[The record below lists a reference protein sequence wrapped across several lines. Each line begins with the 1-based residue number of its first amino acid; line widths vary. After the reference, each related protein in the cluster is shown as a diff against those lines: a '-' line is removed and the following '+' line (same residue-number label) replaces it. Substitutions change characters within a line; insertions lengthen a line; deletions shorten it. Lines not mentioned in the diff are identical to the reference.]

1 MDYENPPILIMGRL
15 ITIELVI
22 KSSVL
27 QIIIHYNYPHYM
39 I

>member
-27 QIIIHYNYPHYM
+27 QIIIHYTPHYM